1 MSINFKKYAPK
12 KGHVLCLK
20 SLQAN
25 LIASH
30 NDFQWPS
37 KGKCIAPDWK
47 PTTAC
52 GNGLHA
58 FLWGAGDGD
67 LRCKDEDAK
76 WLVMS
81 VDASTIIDLDSK
93 VKFPECEVV
102 FCGDRETAIAIILH
116 FAPSGTPV
124 MFGTVTGGDRATVTG
139 GDAATVTGGN
149 RATVTGGYAATVT
162 GGYAATVTGG
172 DAATVTAG
180 LYGFLIL
187 EYKDQE
193 KDLWLKKMA
202 FVDNVTILKG
212 VKYRLNASN
221 EFEAVNDSEA

>member
-1 MSINFKKYAPK
+1 MTINFKKYAPK

-52 GNGLHA
+52 GNDLHA
-58 FLWGAGDGD
+58 FLWGACDSD
-67 LRCKDEDAK
+67 LCCKSEDAK
-76 WLVMS
+76 WLIMS

-93 VKFPECEVV
+93 VKFPECDVV
-102 FCGDRETAIAIILH
+102 FCGDRETAIAIIQH
-116 FAPSGTPV
+116 FAPIGTPI
-124 MFGTVTGGDRATVTG
+124 MFATVTG
-139 GDAATVTGGN
+139 GD

-162 GGYAATVTGG
+162 GGN
-172 DAATVTAG
+172 AATVTAG

-202 FVDNVTILKG
+202 FVDNVTILEG
-212 VKYRLNASN
+212 VKYRLNDLN
-221 EFEAVNDSEA
+221 EFEAVNDTEA